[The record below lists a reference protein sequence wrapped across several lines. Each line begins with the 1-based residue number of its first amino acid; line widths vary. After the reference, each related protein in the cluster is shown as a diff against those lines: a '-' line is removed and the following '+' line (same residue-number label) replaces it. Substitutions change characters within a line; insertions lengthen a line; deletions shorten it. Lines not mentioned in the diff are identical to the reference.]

1 MMSAGSGPE
10 PLQAQQSSVSSE
22 QSMRP
27 RSSAVSLSMFG
38 RNLRS
43 SLKRRRQQG
52 RSAASHTSRLD
63 RTARESVQESVQA
76 PQMRRMRFLRDHFKL
91 TEEMTSGTVLYLSQH
106 YRKIPGSGVTGQD
119 GSLRNLYDELY
130 AQFGALGVQI
140 TSDPD
145 ATFMEDQRCLMLVVL
160 CPGFFSCPGLVEETA
175 HALRNIR
182 RQRKK
187 ANLVGT
193 QRCIASQKNLL
204 DEESTIIPAHA
215 SNREPGGAGDHAT
228 ALAFEDVAT
237 AAAMGSHEPLPKVRL
252 YTPKVERRRSHAA
265 SLERSSLSS
274 ADAAA
279 GTPRQKNSGA
289 SSPRGG
295 DDAGGGRLGEGS
307 VNPRLRLGSIS
318 VGSPRQRLASISIA
332 LSERVTRPRLS
343 SISAGFGELRR
354 RYHRKPKELVPLAST
369 AISYDEY
376 VRTCPPD
383 LKGLF
388 EWSFEKWPGM
398 PMWGANRRLAD
409 ECRQNRLL
417 IRGPVSGQSRRR
429 CSRRPSRQRS
439 SSFRVITPQR
449 QQSHTPTSF
458 TGSVGAAAKPRR

>member
-1 MMSAGSGPE
+1 VAYVLDQLERSELSNAQYIDEDGADAESDVLWFYGHGQPELERAVLKRVVELARAGVTNHNWRVRPMSTSKRTTRRTTVVSRESSTDSSAGRSSDVADRGNDPSRPARWRTAGLVARLGCASSGP
-10 PLQAQQSSVSSE
+10 
-22 QSMRP
+22 
-27 RSSAVSLSMFG
+27 
-38 RNLRS
+38 
-43 SLKRRRQQG
+43 
-52 RSAASHTSRLD
+52 
-63 RTARESVQESVQA
+63 
-76 PQMRRMRFLRDHFKL
+76 
-91 TEEMTSGTVLYLSQH
+91 
-106 YRKIPGSGVTGQD
+106 
-119 GSLRNLYDELY
+119 
-130 AQFGALGVQI
+130 
-140 TSDPD
+140 
-145 ATFMEDQRCLMLVVL
+145 
-160 CPGFFSCPGLVEETA
+160 
-175 HALRNIR
+175 
-182 RQRKK
+182 
-187 ANLVGT
+187 
-193 QRCIASQKNLL
+193 
-204 DEESTIIPAHA
+204 
-215 SNREPGGAGDHAT
+215 
-228 ALAFEDVAT
+228 ALAFNDVAT
-237 AAAMGSHEPLPKVRL
+237 AAAMASHEPLPKVRL
-252 YTPKVERRRSHAA
+252 YTPKAERRRSHAA

-279 GTPRQKNSGA
+279 GTPRRKNSGA

-295 DDAGGGRLGEGS
+295 DDPGGGRLGEGS

-429 CSRRPSRQRS
+429 CSRRPSRQWS